1 MDTMKID
8 SEDAGQWGVVYSYG
22 SVLAMFENE
31 QDAQNEAASFGGA
44 VVRIA
49 RNIWTALCETGVTAS
64 IPGEPLPR

>member
-49 RNIWTALCETGVTAS
+49 RNIWTALCETGVTAA